1 MPWRIEARKHFWP
14 FAFAAFANVSLGI
27 AWLVLRSDTMLL
39 LYSLTKMLVWFFVAG
54 YCIYVLYSFYY
65 LGSDVLMHLSP
76 LPQRRV
82 LLAKAAVLGA
92 YLYVLFLIAL
102 PVDVVQLGDAR
113 HGNLLIVVM
122 YYLGAKAISIV
133 SYLSLCMVAVW
144 LAKRFRNRVLSVAA
158 MALTLGVVT
167 IGLGVLLFALVSS
180 PGWQWSIGVS
190 DMPDSVNQYSSLLP
204 ITVASIDPRPL
215 DATFSFGSFA
225 PNVLLLLVSC
235 IFWAFLVPRF
245 KFDFYPR

>member
-14 FAFAAFANVSLGI
+14 FAFAACAIVALGV
-27 AWLVLRSDTMLL
+27 AWLVVRSDTMLL
-39 LYSLTKMLVWFFVAG
+39 VYSLTKMLVWFFVAG
-54 YCIYVLYSFYY
+54 YCLYVLYSFYY

-76 LPQRRV
+76 LPQRSV
-82 LLAKAAVLGA
+82 LLAKAVVLGS
-92 YLYVLFLIAL
+92 YLYALFLVAL
-102 PVDVVQLGDAR
+102 PFDVVQLGDTG
-113 HGNLLIVVM
+113 HGNLLVVIS

-133 SYLSLCMVAVW
+133 SYLSLCLVAVW
-144 LAKRFRNRVLSVAA
+144 LAKRVRIKVLSVAVI
-158 MALTLGVVT
+158 ALTVGIVT
-167 IGLGVLLFALVSS
+167 IGLGILLFNLVSS

-190 DMPDSVNQYSSLLP
+190 DMPDSVNQYSNLLP

-235 IFWAFLVPRF
+235 IFWAFLVPLDR
-245 KFDFYPR
+245 KSVV

>member
-1 MPWRIEARKHFWP
+1 
-14 FAFAAFANVSLGI
+14 
-27 AWLVLRSDTMLL
+27 
-39 LYSLTKMLVWFFVAG
+39 
-54 YCIYVLYSFYY
+54 
-65 LGSDVLMHLSP
+65 
-76 LPQRRV
+76 
-82 LLAKAAVLGA
+82 
-92 YLYVLFLIAL
+92 
-102 PVDVVQLGDAR
+102 
-113 HGNLLIVVM
+113 
-122 YYLGAKAISIV
+122 
-133 SYLSLCMVAVW
+133 MVAVW
-144 LAKRFRNRVLSVAA
+144 LANRFWNRVLSVAA

-167 IGLGVLLFALVSS
+167 IVLGVLLFALVSS

-204 ITVASIDPRPL
+204 LTVASIDPRPL